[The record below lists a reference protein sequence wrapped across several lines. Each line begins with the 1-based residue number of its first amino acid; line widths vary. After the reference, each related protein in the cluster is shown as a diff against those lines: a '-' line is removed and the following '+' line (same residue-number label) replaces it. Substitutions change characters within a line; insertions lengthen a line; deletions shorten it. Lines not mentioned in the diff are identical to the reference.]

1 MLHISTCKIRHL
13 WRSIMYLLDLLRQ
26 LLLTNAD
33 QLVTLLSNYAL
44 FIQCLID
51 MAKYPLRE

>member
-1 MLHISTCKIRHL
+1 MNKKNGPNMS
-13 WRSIMYLLDLLRQ
+13 
-26 LLLTNAD
+26 NAD

-44 FIQCLID
+44 FIQYLID

>member
-1 MLHISTCKIRHL
+1 MITA
-13 WRSIMYLLDLLRQ
+13 
-26 LLLTNAD
+26 NAD